1 VSGLPPQ
8 TVAGSAERSLVL
20 ASLDIGRVLADRDGV
35 TFRAQG
41 TCMYPCVRPGD
52 VLRIESRTVAG
63 VSVGE
68 IAVCRRPGCLLG
80 HRIIRKSVENGR
92 PHIVTRPDRS
102 SQGDDGPTFDED
114 LLGVVTAIER
124 NGRRLGTRKPRHG
137 WPMRAYLAVRL
148 TLLEWSPASRD
159 RLLDWLGYVQSTV
172 FYRRA
177 AAFCLRAKRHKL
189 SYVVR
194 VPFQAGNPNNLY
206 HPVTPDEFD
215 PAQPTW
221 QGRSADHWALAL
233 HFSGSRQ
240 PAALATLALRTPE
253 CPEAGW
259 RVEEVRVRT
268 RYRGA
273 GFEEELMR
281 KAREILSRYG
291 ASLHG
296 GIFPF
301 SSAPGDE
308 KISDAPAR

>member
-8 TVAGSAERSLVL
+8 AVSGSAPLRFPASFFAERSLVL

-52 VLRIESRTVAG
+52 VLRIESRTVRD

-80 HRIIRKSVENGR
+80 HRIIQKSVKDGR
-92 PHIVTRPDRS
+92 SYIVTRPDRA
-102 SQGDDGPTFDED
+102 SQGGDGPTFDED

-148 TLLEWSPASRD
+148 TLLEGSPLSRA
-159 RLLDWLGYVQSTV
+159 RLLDWLGYIQSTV
-172 FYRRA
+172 FYRCA
-177 AAFCLRAKRHKL
+177 ARFCLSAKRRKS

-206 HPVTPDEFD
+206 RPMTPDKFD

-221 QGRSADHWALAL
+221 QGRRVDRWALAL

-240 PAALATLALRTPE
+240 PAALTTFALRTPE

-259 RVEEVRVRT
+259 RVEEVWVR
-268 RYRGA
+268 RQYRGA
-273 GFEEELMR
+273 GFEEELVG
-281 KAREILSRYG
+281 KAREILSRCG
-291 ASLHG
+291 ARLHG
-296 GIFPF
+296 
-301 SSAPGDE
+301 STA
-308 KISDAPAR
+308 